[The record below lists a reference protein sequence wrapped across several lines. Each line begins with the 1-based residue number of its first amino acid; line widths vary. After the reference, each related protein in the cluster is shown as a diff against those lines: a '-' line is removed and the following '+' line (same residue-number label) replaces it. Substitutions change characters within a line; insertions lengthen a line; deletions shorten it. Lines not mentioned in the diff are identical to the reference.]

1 MTSAPGRDAPP
12 IAIGGAGRTGWQAEL
27 ARAITS
33 VPELLAAVGL
43 DIRSSRLPVRV
54 DQRFPLRVPRGYV
67 RRMRRNDPDDP
78 LLRQVLPL
86 AAEADAVPGFGPD
99 PVGDLA
105 SMSSHGLLQKY
116 HGRALLIATGACAI
130 HCRYCFRR
138 NFPYHDA
145 ALLPRY
151 IEAALA
157 RIDADQSITEVILS
171 GGDPLSL
178 SDDRLRDLLERLG
191 RIDHVAR
198 IRVHTRQPIV
208 LPERIDRGLG
218 DVLADAPR
226 PTIFVVHCNHANE
239 IDASVGAALS
249 RLAGWTT
256 TLLNQS
262 VLLRGVNDSVPAL
275 ADLSTRLFEH
285 GVLPYY
291 LHQLDPVS
299 GAAHFTVTDALAR
312 TLRDE
317 LAARL
322 PGYLVPK
329 LVREI
334 PGDAAKR
341 RV

>member
-1 MTSAPGRDAPP
+1 MTESR
-12 IAIGGAGRTGWQAEL
+12 GGEATPVDIRSAGRTGWQSEL

-33 VPELLAAVGL
+33 VPGLLAAVGL
-43 DIRSSRLPVRV
+43 ESLYDRLPDEVERE
-54 DQRFPLRVPRGYV
+54 FPLRVPRGFV
-67 RRMRRNDPDDP
+67 GRMRRGDPDDP

-86 AAEADAVPGFGPD
+86 GVEADVMPGFGAD

-105 SMSSHGLLQKY
+105 SMRSHGVLQKY

-138 NFPYHDA
+138 DFPYGDASLLPRHVDA
-145 ALLPRY
+145 AL
-151 IEAALA
+151 ALI
-157 RIDADQSITEVILS
+157 RADRSISEVILS

-178 SDDRLRDLLERLG
+178 SDGKLHDLLDRIG
-191 RIDHVAR
+191 RIGHVAR
-198 IRVHTRQPIV
+198 IRIHTRQPVV
-208 LPERIDRGLG
+208 LPERIDSGLCA
-218 DVLADAPR
+218 VLSRTRR
-226 PTIFVVHCNHANE
+226 PTVVVIHCNHANE
-239 IDASVGAALS
+239 LDDHVGAALS
-249 RLAGWTT
+249 RLAGVTAMM
-256 TLLNQS
+256 LNQS

-275 ADLSTRLFEH
+275 VDLSTRLFEN

-299 GAAHFTVTDALAR
+299 GTAHFAVADETAR
-312 TLRDE
+312 RLRDE
-317 LAARL
+317 MSARL

-341 RV
+341 HV